1 MHCCVNHLTCFV
13 TLDLYDTCL
22 VPSTVRLPLPT
33 APRQCDN
40 LPFIKFTTYCPLNP
54 ILDATKINPLKF
66 RACVA
71 IRDTHYDEHFVQFVT
86 AVCGPKSPL
95 TTRRSLDWRTNTAF
109 LLPHVLTLS
118 LSPYFLHFISWLWNA
133 VPRGILWRSVQIDYE
148 SEVYRSVPNLPGYIW
163 NNPIKTVLCDY
174 KGHSFLQWMEGNK
187 GKALYQYRA
196 VSVSNLFHVTVYS
209 HRLVVALLSQ
219 STRMLRQYEYIH

>member
-1 MHCCVNHLTCFV
+1 MQWYDIAVSELCLLVFNLSLAEDDATGLISVGLRVTSCCEMHCRVNHLTCFV

-33 APRQCDN
+33 ALRQCDN

-71 IRDTHYDEHFVQFVT
+71 IRNTHYDEHFVQFVT

-95 TTRRSLDWRTNTAF
+95 TTRRSLWLKDKHCLLIASCFDAF
-109 LLPHVLTLS
+109 SFSL
-118 LSPYFLHFISWLWNA
+118 LSPLYFMIMERSS
-133 VPRGILWRSVQIDYE
+133 PRNTVAYCSDRLRKRSIPILS
-148 SEVYRSVPNLPGYIW
+148 
-163 NNPIKTVLCDY
+163 
-174 KGHSFLQWMEGNK
+174 
-187 GKALYQYRA
+187 
-196 VSVSNLFHVTVYS
+196 
-209 HRLVVALLSQ
+209 
-219 STRMLRQYEYIH
+219 